1 MAVKKIRQGAS
12 ASSQEPRR
20 TSAAHNA
27 ARHLLAPDSH
37 QPPRPNHG
45 GEALTLDKVKIVC
58 YNKKEA
64 SDTLKP
70 PVKGLKADDRGIFY
84 CKNKTHKAVKTPLSE
99 LL

>member
-1 MAVKKIRQGAS
+1 MAVKKIGQGAR

-20 TSAAHNA
+20 SSAAHNA